1 MAVRMKDI
9 QFPVSYATL
18 YRSTI
23 HPTKLSKRTPISR
36 ELRHIFFL
44 YEIFRTR
51 ILRNAKI
58 FNGFIS
64 IKMIFLQIHEYI
76 FRIATFLILIRK
88 HR

>member
-36 ELRHIFFL
+36 ELRHIF
-44 YEIFRTR
+44 YVKYSTR
-51 ILRNAKI
+51 ILRNVKI

-64 IKMIFLQIHEYI
+64 IKMIFLQIYECI
-76 FRIATFLILIRK
+76 FRITTFLILIRK